1 MNRTCPDCGSVSPP
15 AALTC
20 GCGRQ
25 LQKPAN
31 AQTRFPLSL
40 AVLPLILPAFFI
52 GSAVTRSIRGAAVV
66 EVGQKQQPE
75 KPKSQSCVETDGVTP
90 GNSTDNKPDPNK
102 SRKGATV
109 LHGTVQNTCSGAGQ
123 GHIVG
128 DHGEQVVRMPLA
140 LSDGRH

>member
-25 LQKPAN
+25 LQKSAN
-31 AQTRFPLSL
+31 AQTRFPLYL

-52 GSAVTRSIRGAAVV
+52 GKAVTRSIRGAAVA
-66 EVGQKQQPE
+66 EMGRTQQPE

-90 GNSTDNKPDPNK
+90 GNSSDHKPDPNK
-102 SRKGATV
+102 SRKG
-109 LHGTVQNTCSGAGQ
+109 LHGTVQTTCNGAGQ
-123 GHIVG
+123 DHILG
-128 DHGEQVVRMPLA
+128 DHVVHMPLA
-140 LSDGRH
+140 LSDGRN